1 VAWEKLTDNEL
12 LQTEGHAQK
21 LTGLAQERYA
31 ISPDE
36 ADKQVKKFFK
46 RPPLREYTLTPVAI
60 ASMTKGVWRAN
71 ALDR

>member
-1 VAWEKLTDNEL
+1 
-12 LQTEGHAQK
+12 